1 MEKVYFIDTLFDL
14 MNESDTLEAEL
25 QDIRADREGLTMTM
39 KDGTVFT
46 VTVVCRNAG
55 QPTLDT
61 RNSL

>member
-14 MNESDTLEAEL
+14 MNESDMLEAEL

-46 VTVVCRNAG
+46 VTVICKTAG

-61 RNSL
+61 RNGL